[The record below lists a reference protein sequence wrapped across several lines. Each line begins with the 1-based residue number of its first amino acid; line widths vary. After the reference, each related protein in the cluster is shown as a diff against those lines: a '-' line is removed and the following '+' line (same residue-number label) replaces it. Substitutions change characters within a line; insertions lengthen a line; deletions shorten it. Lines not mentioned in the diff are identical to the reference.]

1 MDVITLATGSTGNC
15 YFVKDGSGKIVVL
28 DCGINFKD
36 ITHHP
41 EFPKFKDI
49 DFVFV
54 SHSHWP

>member
-15 YFVKDGSGKIVVL
+15 YFVKDNNGKTVIL
-28 DCGINFKD
+28 DCGIKFKD

-54 SHSHWP
+54 SHSH